1 MKLHDF
7 DFQLPPELIALHP
20 APHRDDAKM
29 MVVHKSTGQIEHKTF
44 ANLTDYF
51 SEGDLLLMNDTK
63 VFPARLYGQKEKTG
77 AKIEVFLLR
86 QLNKQYHLWDVNVDP
101 ARKIRVGNKLYF
113 GDSELVA
120 EVIDNT
126 TSRGRTIRFLYDGTQ
141 EHFDSIIDQIGE
153 TPIPP
158 IIKDQREVEPE
169 DREQFQTIFAKNVG
183 AVTVPAAGLHVS
195 QRTYK
200 RMELKGIDAAY
211 ITLHVGLGTYR
222 PVEAEDLNKHKS
234 DAEPFTIP
242 EATVKRVAEAVEK
255 RQKIVIV
262 GTTTMR
268 AIEGSLA
275 TGNRLKAMTSWTD
288 RFIYPP
294 HEFRMGD
301 ALVTNFQLP
310 MTQPM
315 MMACAF
321 GGADLIKEAYRQAV
335 EQQYRFHVYGDCMLI
350 LR

>member
-7 DFQLPPELIALHP
+7 DFQLPAELIALHP
-20 APHRDDAKM
+20 PAHRDDARM
-29 MVVHKSTGQIEHKTF
+29 MVLHSKTGEIEHKTF
-44 ANLTDYF
+44 SQVTDYF
-51 SEGDLLLMNDTK
+51 DEGDLFVMNDSK
-63 VFPARLYGQKEKTG
+63 VFPARLFGQKEKTG

-113 GDSELVA
+113 GDSDLVA

-126 TSRGRTIRFLYDGTQ
+126 TSRGRTIRFLYDGTE
-141 EHFDSIIDQIGE
+141 EHFASIIDQIGE

-158 IIKDQREVEPE
+158 IIKDQREVDVE
-169 DREQFQTIFAKNVG
+169 DRERFQTIYAKNVG

-195 QRTYK
+195 SRTFK
-200 RMELKGIDAAY
+200 RMELKGIDSAY
-211 ITLHVGLGTYR
+211 VTLHVGLGTYR

-234 DAEPFTIP
+234 DAEPFTVP
-242 EATVKRVAEAVEK
+242 EETVKRVARALEERK
-255 RQKIVIV
+255 KIAIV

-268 AIEGSLA
+268 AIEASLA
-275 TGNRLKAMTSWTD
+275 AGNRLKAMTSWTD
-288 RFIYPP
+288 KFMYPP
-294 HEFRMGD
+294 HDFRMGD

-315 MMACAF
+315 MAACAF
-321 GGADLIKEAYRQAV
+321 GGPELVLEAYRQAV
-335 EQQYRFHVYGDCMLI
+335 EMQYRFHVYGDCMLI